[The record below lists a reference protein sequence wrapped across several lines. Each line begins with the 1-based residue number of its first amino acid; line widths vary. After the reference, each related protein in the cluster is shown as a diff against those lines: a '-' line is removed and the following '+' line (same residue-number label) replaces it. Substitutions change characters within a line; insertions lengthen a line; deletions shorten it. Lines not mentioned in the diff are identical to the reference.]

1 MVHDPPPVAL
11 YAARRRRWEM
21 IVAATLLV
29 SFLVAQVTDS
39 WTFHHFTSPAIY
51 DRPWG
56 RMLRLAGYAPLWA
69 IIALAFVLHDWR
81 PRLWGTLWSASRRG
95 LLLFGAVALA
105 GLAAEVLKLTL
116 RRERPALTGGAHV
129 SRLWADH
136 PFSSA
141 QLGLPSSEVAVAFAA
156 AAILARVFPEARGL
170 WYAVAIGC
178 ALTRVVSGAHF
189 MSDVVLGALVG
200 YVTSVGLWPKTGAGG
215 GGAA

>member
-1 MVHDPPPVAL
+1 MA
-11 YAARRRRWEM
+11 
-21 IVAATLLV
+21 
-29 SFLVAQVTDS
+29 FLIAEVTDS
-39 WTFHHFTSPAIY
+39 WTFHHFAYPAIY

-56 RMLRLAGYAPLWA
+56 RMLRLAGYVPLWA
-69 IIALAFVLHDWR
+69 LIALAFVLHDWR
-81 PRLWGTLWSASRRG
+81 PRLRATLWSASRRG

-116 RRERPALTGGAHV
+116 RRERPGLTDGAHV
-129 SRLWADH
+129 SRPWADH

-156 AAILARVFPEARGL
+156 AAILARMFPEARGL

-200 YVTSVGLWPKTGAGG
+200 YLVSVGLWPST
-215 GGAA
+215 AATA